1 MPKEFNGIRVQVTE
15 ELLGF
20 EPTIVMNSDQMLTQ
34 IFGTFGPSI
43 AFDLLDNVK
52 SYNWILY

>member
-20 EPTIVMNSDQMLTQ
+20 EPTIVMMLMQ

-43 AFDLLDNVK
+43 AFDPLGNVK
-52 SYNWILY
+52 AYNWILY

>member
-1 MPKEFNGIRVQVTE
+1 MPNEFNGFRVHVT

-20 EPTIVMNSDQMLTQ
+20 EPAIVMNSDQMLTQ

-43 AFDLLDNVK
+43 AFDPLDNVK
-52 SYNWILY
+52 AYNWILY